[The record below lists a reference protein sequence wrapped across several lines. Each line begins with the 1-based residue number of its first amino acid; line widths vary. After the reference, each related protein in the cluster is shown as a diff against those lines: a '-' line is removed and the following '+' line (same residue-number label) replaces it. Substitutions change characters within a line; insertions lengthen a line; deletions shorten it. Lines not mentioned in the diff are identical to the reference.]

1 MERVPD
7 ALSQFIITVH
17 PDRER
22 EKPRR
27 FRTKSVISLSGAE
40 PLRGRGTRVFEAV
53 EIDDQGCKKG
63 SNVVLK
69 DIWVDKDRMRE
80 GTILTQILNEAG
92 AKGDECKRQVG
103 KYFLTT
109 ICHGDVLLDPDV
121 IDDTEQ
127 GLMRGLRTTDRTFSL
142 RNLMITAMTKSRS
155 ESSSDSRPE
164 SLPKTNVYGHGRGAI
179 PYAHKTHYR
188 IVFEE
193 CGVPIH
199 HIRLFHDVL
208 KILADTTEGLSF
220 SEHLCLSVLILLC
233 SSFTVASNIGMG
245 TS

>member
-92 AKGDECKRQVG
+92 AKGDECQRQVG

-208 KILADTTEGLSF
+208 KVLADTTQGL
-220 SEHLCLSVLILLC
+220 
-233 SSFTVASNIGMG
+233 
-245 TS
+245 